1 MHLSQVQLTNYRAF
15 STAVLTLPPAGVVL
29 ITGANNSGKSA
40 LLSALDAT
48 LRGIS
53 YPNMGYAGTTEPQV
67 TLRFSLEEDE
77 RAVFVEFARLQRAV
91 DLGSDTFSWVDLT
104 FSFNGANMILT
115 SVAVQW
121 ANNNPLIVA
130 HHDVVANQIQASPLV
145 FPNIAGDPTVLQPVQ
160 GGSQIEGSSFQA
172 TEPSLQ
178 LLKGLQ
184 PLRAG
189 YYHFEPLRPGAQAQ
203 TQFNAVE
210 QLDPQGTVLPGV
222 LRYLSDNNPATYRL
236 IAATLTQLVPEL
248 GILGFRSGGQ
258 IQEIVFDDPANLA
271 LRQNLQDLGTGVE
284 QLLLTLVLGIAQP
297 QARTVIIEEPETALE
312 AGAQRSL
319 LALLQQ
325 WSEDRL
331 FIVSTHSTAMM
342 DWSAP
347 SSGRLFHVRRVN
359 GRSRITRVRENFRQ
373 LLDDLDVRL
382 SDVMSAETI
391 LIVEGSSDRDILGG
405 FFPQL
410 LQDPRIAVI
419 PGGGADQARLAHIFD
434 DWLSQADKLGN
445 RQIRFLRDRDELTPE
460 LLSSLE
466 KQRLVIVLPCREIEN
481 YLLNATAIR
490 SAMARESDEIP
501 DATELE
507 TAIREAADKLVDVT
521 ILGLVIQRLPAFGL
535 KRNELRSSLANFQ
548 NKLDSLL
555 NRVLGSLPGRDE
567 LEQEIR
573 GLWASSTNE
582 VQERWNSD
590 WRILAPG
597 SRVLNALYQQFLNRQ
612 YRKTSDG
619 PTIARTFE
627 DPPREL
633 ADLLRPLIPMRFSH
647 QGRSGHPGRDVDG
660 QPDTR
665 T

>member
-1 MHLSQVQLTNYRAF
+1 
-15 STAVLTLPPAGVVL
+15 
-29 ITGANNSGKSA
+29 
-40 LLSALDAT
+40 
-48 LRGIS
+48 
-53 YPNMGYAGTTEPQV
+53 MGYAGTTEPQI
-67 TLRFSLEEDE
+67 TLRFSFEEDE
-77 RAVFVEFARLQRAV
+77 RAVFIEFARVQRGV
-91 DLGSDTFSWVDLT
+91 GLGSDVFSWVDLT
-104 FSFNGANMILT
+104 FSFNGATTILT
-115 SVAVQW
+115 SVAIQW
-121 ANNNPLIVA
+121 TDNNPLTVA
-130 HHDVVANQIQASPLV
+130 HHDVVTNQIRASPLV
-145 FPNIAGDPTVLQPVQ
+145 VPNIAGDPTSLQAIQ
-160 GGSQIEGSSFQA
+160 GSGQIEGSSFLA
-172 TEPSLQ
+172 ASPG
-178 LLKGLQ
+178 LLLLTGLQ
-184 PLRAG
+184 RLREE
-189 YYHFEPLRPGAQAQ
+189 YYHFEPLRPGAEAQ
-203 TQFNAVE
+203 TPFNAVE
-210 QLDPQGTVLPGV
+210 QLDPKGVALPGV
-222 LRYLSDNNPATYRL
+222 LRYLSDNNSVTYQL

-248 GILGFRSGGQ
+248 GVLGFRSGGQ
-258 IQEIVFDDPANLA
+258 TQEIVFDDPANPG

-284 QLLLTLVLGIAQP
+284 QLLLTLVVGIAQP

-359 GRSRITRVRENFRQ
+359 GRSKITRVREDFRQ

-410 LQDPRIAVI
+410 VQDPRIAVI

-445 RQIRFLRDRDELTPE
+445 RRIRFLRDRDELTPE

-466 KQRLVIVLPCREIEN
+466 KQGLVIVLPCREIEN

-507 TAIREAADKLVDVT
+507 LAIREAADKLVDVT
-521 ILGLVIQRLPAFGL
+521 ILGLVIQQLPAFGL
-535 KRNELRSSLANFQ
+535 KSNELRSSLANVQ
-548 NKLDSLL
+548 DKLDSLL
-555 NRVLGSLPGRDE
+555 NMVLGALPGRDE

-573 GLWASSTNE
+573 ELWASSTNE
-582 VQERWNSD
+582 VQERWESD
-590 WRILAPG
+590 WRTLVPG
-597 SRVLNALYQQFLNRQ
+597 SRVLNALYQQFLSRE

-619 PTIARTFE
+619 PTIARTFR

-633 ADLLRPLIPMRFSH
+633 ADLLRPLISNLPA
-647 QGRSGHPGRDVDG
+647 
-660 QPDTR
+660 
-665 T
+665 